1 MEWTGEGKTLRLTQG
16 NIALLDVDAVV
27 NAANRNLVLG
37 GGVAGAIRRSGG
49 PAIQAEC
56 DKLAP
61 IETGQAVITGG
72 GNLQAR
78 FVIHAVGPVAG
89 EGDEDRKLADATMN
103 SLRIA
108 ADKKL
113 ASLAFPAISTGIFG
127 FPLERCAEIMLGRT
141 MDFLKKRAF
150 PGLVVFCLYDE
161 NALNVFTQVLKKLA
175 AG

>member
-1 MEWTGEGKTLRLTQG
+1 MEWTGEGKTLRLSQG

-37 GGVAGAIRRSGG
+37 SGVAGAIRRWGG
-49 PAIQAEC
+49 PSIQAEC

-72 GNLQAR
+72 GNLRAR

-89 EGDEDRKLADATMN
+89 EGDEDRKLAEATAN

-108 ADKKL
+108 AEKRL
-113 ASLAFPAISTGIFG
+113 ASLAFPAVSTGAFG
-127 FPLERCAEIMLGRT
+127 FPMERCAEIMLGRT
-141 MDFLKKRAF
+141 IEFLKTRAF
-150 PGLVVFCLYDE
+150 PRLVVYCLYDE
-161 NALNVFTQVLKKLA
+161 NALSVFARVLKKLA

>member
-1 MEWTGEGKTLRLTQG
+1 MEWTWEGRTLRLIQG

-37 GGVAGAIRRSGG
+37 SGVAGAIRRFGG
-49 PAIQAEC
+49 PTIQAEC
-56 DKLAP
+56 DRLAP

-72 GNLQAR
+72 GTLKAR

-89 EGDEDRKLADATMN
+89 EGDEDRLLSEATTN

-108 ADKKL
+108 AEKKL
-113 ASLAFPAISTGIFG
+113 ASLAFPAVSTGVFG

-141 MDFLKKRAF
+141 ISFLEAQPSPR
-150 PGLVVFCLYDE
+150 LVVFCLYDE
-161 NALNVFTQVLKKLA
+161 NALNVFARVLRKLTA
-175 AG
+175 A

>member
-1 MEWTGEGKTLRLTQG
+1 MEWTWEGKTLRLIQG

-27 NAANRNLVLG
+27 NAANRDLVLG
-37 GGVAGAIRRSGG
+37 SGVAGAIRRFGG

-72 GNLQAR
+72 GTLKAR
-78 FVIHAVGPVAG
+78 FVIHAVGPVSG
-89 EGDEDRKLADATMN
+89 EGDEDRKLADATTN

-108 ADKKL
+108 AEKRL
-113 ASLAFPAISTGIFG
+113 ASLAFPAISTGVFG

-141 MDFLKKRAF
+141 IEFLKARPF
-150 PGLVVFCLYDE
+150 PRLVVFCLYDE
-161 NALNVFTQVLKKLA
+161 QALNVFSRVLKKLTA
-175 AG
+175 A